1 MLLRYAVFDTL
12 VGDVTIVGTEKGLT
26 NLLFGSFD
34 PAGAVNEE
42 TLPIYDAIMEINQFF
57 YGQRKKFD
65 IRLKAVA
72 TNEEEFKVWQ
82 ACMNIPYGETRT
94 FDTVAKEVG
103 ISVDM
108 LQRYLE
114 RNPLPLFIP
123 SHRITGPSGGLSNYV
138 GGIEIQSKILLL
150 ESRVTQGIY
159 QAGNLE

>member
-12 VGDVTIVGTEKGLT
+12 VGDVTIVGTEKGVT

-34 PAGAVNEE
+34 PVGAVNEE

-57 YGQRKKFD
+57 YGQRKKFSVK
-65 IRLKAVA
+65 LKAVA
-72 TNEEEFKVWQ
+72 STEAELKVWQ
-82 ACMNIPYGETRT
+82 YCMTIPFGETRT
-94 FDTVAKEVG
+94 FSDVAKEVG
-103 ISVDM
+103 ISVE
-108 LQRYLE
+108 LVQRYLE

-150 ESRVTQGIY
+150 ESRVTQGVY